1 MNRKIYIAFA
11 AALTM
16 FAACSEHPI
25 DPVPQVPDSSHS
37 YIFFEPEVVETVTTR
52 GTENTKYLSEYAP
65 GKSFG
70 VLGVYGTTQLF
81 KPTNSSTGIAEVSP
95 VNGVYT
101 YSPLETWKS
110 KDGSHTFYAFFPYDD
125 LASKVKIEEA
135 SVNAAKTGIPYV
147 EYSINDNID
156 VISDCV
162 LTSKTATGIVEFELE
177 HRLSGLVLEVVNNQ
191 SNNSYN
197 PNNPG
202 NLDNPATEENE
213 HLDPLLTIVS
223 AKLTITNIPSTGK
236 LYLDGTPYV
245 STRIS
250 EPKEYDLH
258 TTAMS
263 EVTLGKKD
271 SQTSTHTFNPVLLFP
286 TAVLVDA
293 AVTPNTKVQYRLDF
307 KFKNAW
313 GVQYDFS
320 YPATANTYDD
330 FAVSTFAAGN
340 LYKLTVKKKDDGTF
354 EVSTSSALGWDTHP
368 DISHTFN

>member
-1 MNRKIYIAFA
+1 MNRKLYIAFA

-16 FAACSEHPI
+16 FAACSERPI
-25 DPVPQVPDSSHS
+25 DPAPQVPDSSHS
-37 YIFFEPEVVETVTTR
+37 YIFFEPEVLETVTTR
-52 GTENTKYLSEYAP
+52 STEETQYLSDYAP
-65 GKSFG
+65 GESFG
-70 VLGVYGTTQLF
+70 VLGYYGTTQLF
-81 KPTNSSTGIAEVSP
+81 KPTATSTGIAEVSP

-110 KDGSHTFYAFFPYDD
+110 KDGNHSFYAFFPYDD
-125 LASKVKIEEA
+125 LVGKVDVEKA

-202 NLDNPATEENE
+202 NLDDPNTEENE
-213 HLDPLLTIVS
+213 HLGPLLTIVS

-236 LYLDGTPYV
+236 LYLDGTPLV
-245 STRIS
+245 SSRIT
-250 EPKEYDLH
+250 EPKVYDLH

-263 EVTLGKKD
+263 EITLGKKD

-293 AVTPNTKVQYRLDF
+293 TVTTTTKVQYRLDF
-307 KFKNAW
+307 KFKNVW

-330 FAVSTFAAGN
+330 FSVSTFAAGKT
-340 LYKLTVKKKDDGTF
+340 YKLTVKKNEDGAF
-354 EVSTSSALGWDTHP
+354 EVKTSSELGWDTHP
-368 DISHTFN
+368 DISHEFN

>member
-1 MNRKIYIAFA
+1 M
-11 AALTM
+11 
-16 FAACSEHPI
+16 
-25 DPVPQVPDSSHS
+25 
-37 YIFFEPEVVETVTTR
+37 TTR
-52 GTENTKYLSEYAP
+52 STENTKYLSEYAP

-250 EPKEYDLH
+250 EPKVYDLH

-286 TAVLVDA
+286 TALVDPT
-293 AVTPNTKVQYRLDF
+293 VTPNTKVQYRLDF

-313 GVQYDFS
+313 GVQYHFS

-330 FAVSTFAAGN
+330 FAVSEFIAGN
-340 LYKLTVKKKDDGTF
+340 RYKLSVKKGNGEDIN
-354 EVSTSSALGWDTHP
+354 VSFTVNPWIVVDENLD
-368 DISHTFN
+368 HTFN

>member
-1 MNRKIYIAFA
+1 MNRKLYIAFA

-16 FAACSEHPI
+16 LAACSERPI

-52 GTENTKYLSEYAP
+52 STEETQHLSDYAP
-65 GKSFG
+65 GESFG
-70 VLGVYGTTQLF
+70 VLGFYGTTQLF
-81 KPTNSSTGIAEVSP
+81 KPTATSTGIAKVSP
-95 VNGVYT
+95 VNGVYI

-110 KDGSHTFYAFFPYDD
+110 KDGNHTFYAFFPYDD
-125 LASKVKIEEA
+125 LVGKVKIETA
-135 SVNAAKTGIPYV
+135 SVNPSKPSVPYV

-156 VISDCV
+156 IISDCV
-162 LTSKTATGIVEFELE
+162 PTTKTSNGIVEFELE
-177 HRLSGLVLEVVNNQ
+177 HRLWGLVLEVVNNQ

-202 NLDNPATEENE
+202 NLDDPNTEENE
-213 HLDPLLTIVS
+213 HLDPLLFIVS
-223 AKLTITNIPSTGK
+223 AKLTITNVPSAGK
-236 LYLDGTPYV
+236 LYLDGTPFL
-245 STRIS
+245 SSRIS
-250 EPKEYDLH
+250 EPKVYDLH
-258 TTAMS
+258 TATMG

-286 TAVLVDA
+286 TNVAVDA
-293 AVTPNTKVQYRLDF
+293 TTKVQYRLDF

-330 FAVSTFAAGN
+330 FSVSTFAAGKT
-340 LYKLTVKKKDDGTF
+340 YKLTVKKNEDGAF
-354 EVSTSSALGWDTHP
+354 EVKTSSELDWETHP
-368 DISHTFN
+368 DISHEFN